1 MTVGG
6 GGRGGNRDSWV
17 GCWRYLNGTT
27 PYHGIMEEDTFL
39 SQ

>member
-1 MTVGG
+1 MGG
-6 GGRGGNRDSWV
+6 GGRRGNRDSWV

-27 PYHGIMEEDTFL
+27 PYHFGIMEEDAFL